1 MVKHQAHSVYTPT
14 ISVILPFY
22 NAEKTIKRALES
34 ISNQTY
40 ANFECIVVNNNS
52 TDAGHKIASEYCAKD
67 SRFMLLQESKQ
78 GVVFAFNK
86 GLEQAR
92 GQFIARMDADDWSYP
107 ERLAYQISW
116 FENNP
121 DIDVV
126 AGMATYQAHK
136 PETGGFQRYVSWSNQ
151 IKSHHEISLK
161 IFIESPIINPT
172 VMWRITTSNKYGS
185 YADGEFPE
193 DYELWL
199 RWMSK
204 GAKFHKLDIPV
215 VKWYDSDNRLTRT
228 DQRYSDEAFFKIKTV
243 YLAKWLKLN
252 NPFYPEVV
260 IWGASKISRKR
271 AALLISRE
279 IQITA
284 FIDIT
289 QKRQVERKIIYY
301 QDMPSPKDIFV
312 LVYLKEETMRSQTI
326 QFLHKRGFREEENYL
341 LVS

>member
-1 MVKHQAHSVYTPT
+1 M
-14 ISVILPFY
+14 
-22 NAEKTIKRALES
+22 ES

-40 ANFECIVVNNNS
+40 KKFECLVVNNNS
-52 TDAGHKIASEYCAKD
+52 SDTGNKIVSEFCKKD
-67 SRFMLLQESKQ
+67 QRFILIQEAKQ
-78 GVVFAFNK
+78 GVVFAFKK
-86 GLEQAR
+86 GLSKAR
-92 GQFIARMDADDWSYP
+92 GRLIARMDADDWSYP
-107 ERLAYQISW
+107 DRLAHQITYL
-116 FENNP
+116 ENNP
-121 DIDVV
+121 DIDIV
-126 AGMATYQAHK
+126 AGKATYHPHK
-136 PETGGFQRYVSWSNQ
+136 SETGGFQRYVNWSNQ
-151 IKSHHEISLK
+151 IKSHDEIRSKL
-161 IFIESPIINPT
+161 FVESPLINPT
-172 VMWRITTSNKYGS
+172 VMWHKASSDKYGS

-228 DQRYSDEAFFKIKTV
+228 DQRYSDEAFFKIKTA
-243 YLAKWLKLN
+243 YLARWLKLN
-252 NPFYPEVV
+252 NPFFPKVV

-271 AALLISRE
+271 AKLLISQE